1 MRPIACD
8 APSSKRAPARSLVEL
23 LSAAGANLALT
34 DPKAVVDDAIRRFD
48 RRAASSSSTAIASA
62 SASAT
67 VLRYYARTIEHLLPV
82 PPSKAH

>member
-1 MRPIACD
+1 
-8 APSSKRAPARSLVEL
+8 VEL

-48 RRAASSSSTAIASA
+48 QRGIVVIDGDRFRVRERN
-62 SASAT
+62 